1 MSKQID
7 IFEKSKKDWNE
18 EFSKSKSRDKS
29 FDTLSGVSQKP
40 LYYPSEPD
48 NDFMKKLS
56 FLVLLISLVSIYI
69 FSAMH
74 SLYQVHKSIYYDN
87 KQLSRDYVEWEEVRT
102 NIKNYLKNHFYFF

>member
-29 FDTLSGVSQKP
+29 FDTLSGMSQEP

-48 NDFMKKLS
+48 NDTATATSSSVVAVTLEVIGES
-56 FLVLLISLVSIYI
+56 STELTVIVTVEVLLSSSPSLT
-69 FSAMH
+69 
-74 SLYQVHKSIYYDN
+74 L
-87 KQLSRDYVEWEEVRT
+87 
-102 NIKNYLKNHFYFF
+102 